1 MTQGP
6 DGPADRYKDQPT
18 QGRFRHTE
26 SQTRRDPN
34 ATETPQR
41 LPHIFNQALMRYLGT
56 ASEGAHD
63 AGYGRGNL

>member
-41 LPHIFNQALMRYLGT
+41 LPHIFNQALMRYPKTGP
-56 ASEGAHD
+56 
-63 AGYGRGNL
+63 RGLVHLPND